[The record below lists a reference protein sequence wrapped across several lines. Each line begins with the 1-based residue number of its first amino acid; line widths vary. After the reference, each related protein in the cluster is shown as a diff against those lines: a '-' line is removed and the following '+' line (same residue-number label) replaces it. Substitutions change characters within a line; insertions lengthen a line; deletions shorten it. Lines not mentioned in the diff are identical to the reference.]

1 MHIRN
6 IFLFMNNFNR
16 NIYLCQVFEK
26 NLSIILIMNR
36 IKELRKIA
44 GISQTELAK
53 AVGATQRNISYWE
66 SNVEINA
73 SYAAKIANYFDVS
86 IDYLLGLEDDFG
98 VRVNTS
104 KVEIFSAEEK
114 QLIEDYRTLNF
125 ACKKL
130 VKQTIETLKNSSETI
145 KAGDSKNIS

>member
-1 MHIRN
+1 
-6 IFLFMNNFNR
+6 
-16 NIYLCQVFEK
+16 
-26 NLSIILIMNR
+26 MNR

>member
-1 MHIRN
+1 MFIRN
-6 IFLFMNNFNR
+6 IFLFMNNFSR
-16 NIYLCQVFEK
+16 KIYLCQVFEK
-26 NLSIILIMNR
+26 NLSIILVMNR

-73 SYAAKIANYFDVS
+73 SYATKIANYFDVS
-86 IDYLLGLEDDFG
+86 VDYLLGLEDDFG
-98 VRVNTS
+98 VSINTPKS
-104 KVEIFSAEEK
+104 EIFSVEEK

-130 VKQTIETLKNSSETI
+130 VKQTIETLKSSSGTQANSKT
-145 KAGDSKNIS
+145 GG